1 MSGKPKQGIDFAGWD
16 VDMFDSD
23 EKIDLLLEAQGW
35 NGFAVYFYICQKAYG
50 TEGYFYRWSAASS
63 AVIARRMGAGI
74 RSETVMQ
81 TVNTCLRIGLFDDR
95 LFAEGVL
102 TSRGIQKRYLIAI
115 EKRRVKTA
123 IQDYWL
129 LNKKES
135 AGLVLVPLEA
145 NLRPANEHLQSANGD
160 LLPANATKESK
171 GKEIDEEEDARAR
184 EAEDALYLDS
194 DWVKFVKVY
203 EQNIGSL
210 PFSPIALETMQS
222 DFNDLG
228 YDLMVEAVRVT
239 VKRHGYNPPKL
250 FETICR
256 EWVTKGIR
264 TLDKARAAVLDHDNK
279 TSGGRRNAVNGT
291 RETRQPKSIF
301 GTSDEIV

>member
-123 IQDYWL
+123 IKDYWL
-129 LNKKES
+129 LNEKES
-135 AGLVLVPLEA
+135 AGLVLVGLE
-145 NLRPANEHLQSANGD
+145 NNPRPANEHLQSANDD
-160 LLPANATKESK
+160 LLPANAIKERK
-171 GKEIDEEEDARAR
+171 VKEIDEEEDARAR
-184 EAEDALYLDS
+184 EAEDQEYLQS
-194 DWVKFVKVY
+194 DWVKFVGLY
-203 EQNIGSL
+203 EKNIGMM
-210 PFSPIALETMQS
+210 PYSPIALEKMQS

-228 YDLMVEAVRVT
+228 LAVMTEAIKAT
-239 VKRHGYNPPKL
+239 ANSFAYNPHKL
-250 FETICR
+250 FQTICGK
-256 EWVTKGIR
+256 WVTQGIR
-264 TLDKARAAVLDHDNK
+264 TVDQARAAVADHKRQN
-279 TSGGRRNAVNGT
+279 GGRRNGANSTG
-291 RETRQPKSIF
+291 ETRKPKSVF
-301 GTSDEIV
+301 GADDEIV